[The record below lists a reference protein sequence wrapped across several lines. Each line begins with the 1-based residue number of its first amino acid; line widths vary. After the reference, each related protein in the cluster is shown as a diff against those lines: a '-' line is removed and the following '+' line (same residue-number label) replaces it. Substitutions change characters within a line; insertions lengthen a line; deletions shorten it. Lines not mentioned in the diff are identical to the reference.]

1 MRLLFGIALLM
12 CASAGAARADD
23 KSPAK
28 ADAADAVAVAA
39 AAPAADKAICD
50 VCNCDVKHQLIDCT
64 GLKLDAAFTAAQWNA
79 TAVQPTVNLANNA
92 LRNVT
97 AFPKMPVH
105 VLDLSDN
112 QIDRIEPAA
121 FRELDQLQELD
132 LSDNRLTY
140 QAMRPD
146 VFDGKYSPKAYEPL
160 GNLKVRTLTSG
171 LKNHIT

>member
-1 MRLLFGIALLM
+1 MRLLFSIAVLM
-12 CASAGAARADD
+12 CASAGALADD

-28 ADAADAVAVAA
+28 ADVAVAVVK
-39 AAPAADKAICD
+39 PICD

-64 GLKLDAAFTAAQWNA
+64 GLKLDVAFTAAQWNA
-79 TAVQPTVNLANNA
+79 TTVQPTVNLANNA

-97 AFPKMPVH
+97 AFPKMPVR

-121 FRELDQLQELD
+121 FRELDELQELD

-160 GNLKVRTLTSG
+160 RNLKVRSIASM
-171 LKNHIT
+171 LKENNIKKL